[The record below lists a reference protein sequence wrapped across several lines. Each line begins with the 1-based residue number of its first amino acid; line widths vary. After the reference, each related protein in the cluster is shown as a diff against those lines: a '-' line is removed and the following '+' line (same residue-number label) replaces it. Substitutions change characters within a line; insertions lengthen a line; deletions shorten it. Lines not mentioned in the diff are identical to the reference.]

1 MPLLKSDKLISSVV
15 LNDFKGLHNYQIL
28 TVGSCNKS
36 GKSAAAFPQDVPS
49 FVPFPPSEI
58 YQIVA

>member
-36 GKSAAAFPQDVPS
+36 GKSAAALLQEVPS
-49 FVPFPPSEI
+49 FVPFPPSET

>member
-15 LNDFKGLHNYQIL
+15 LNDFKGVNNYQIL

-36 GKSAAAFPQDVPS
+36 GKSAAALPQDDPSLVPE
-49 FVPFPPSEI
+49 PPSEI